1 MNRILTQTTYL
12 EMLSSPQRP
21 VGPLPPASEI
31 DRLHAPSVDD
41 YRFLYNSVGRE
52 YNWIDRNLLPDE
64 QLRRIIQDAQVEIY
78 VLKVAGQPA
87 GYAELDCRKPDEI
100 ELAYFGL
107 FPPYL
112 GKGLGKYF
120 LGWTVD
126 RAWVRNPKR
135 VWVHTCDLDHEA
147 ALPLYQKAGFAVYD
161 VKLIEQLVNR
171 DAGRGHDLRR

>member
-1 MNRILTQTTYL
+1 MNRTITKITYL
-12 EMLSSPQRP
+12 EMFSPPQP
-21 VGPLPPASEI
+21 PLGPPPPATEI
-31 DRLHAPSVDD
+31 DRLHTPSVDY
-41 YRFLYNSVGRE
+41 YRFLYNSVGRG

-78 VLKVAGQPA
+78 RLKVADQPA
-87 GYAELDCRKPDEI
+87 GYAELDCRKPGEI

-112 GKGLGKYF
+112 GQGLGKYF
-120 LGWTVD
+120 LEWTVA
-126 RAWVRNPKR
+126 RAWAHNPKR

-161 VKLIEQLVNR
+161 VKLIEQVVGDRHLT
-171 DAGRGHDLRR
+171 